1 MSCSLTG
8 SASARV
14 GNGIR
19 RVQRSV
25 KVCVGWPNGLWFP
38 CGRGMAGRLN
48 WSEAQNWPSRADR
61 GFSGQRRETHCRYVG
76 RQTWTSPGSN
86 HTQPQQTMRSALDL
100 SDPALWQWRQSP
112 CSVLTPADQVLEA
125 ARAEHE
131 GWHGCVQMP
140 SLIQVE
146 LMAKKMI
153 PDPFKGINEEVRTGR
168 SVACGGQ
175 LRLTTTPDAAGT
187 MGW

>member
-1 MSCSLTG
+1 
-8 SASARV
+8 
-14 GNGIR
+14 
-19 RVQRSV
+19 
-25 KVCVGWPNGLWFP
+25 
-38 CGRGMAGRLN
+38 
-48 WSEAQNWPSRADR
+48 
-61 GFSGQRRETHCRYVG
+61 
-76 RQTWTSPGSN
+76 
-86 HTQPQQTMRSALDL
+86 MRSALDL